1 MAGIVTA
8 GLIGG
13 GIQALGGLAQAAS
26 GIFGKKKRQKR
37 LENLLAQRPKY
48 KIPKEI
54 SQDMEMMRNRKDGRL
69 SEQQDMKNALFTN
82 AQNSVARAQAASG
95 SLEDQLAIGASAG
108 AGMQD
113 ALIKN
118 RMAGARERS
127 QRISGYR
134 ESLTNLA
141 QAKDQA
147 FKLNELDPFKMKVQG
162 TLAND
167 AMSRQMTFGG
177 INQAGAG
184 LANMGTAGTAAGN
197 TGFFQ

>member
-26 GIFGKKKRQKR
+26 GIFGKKKRQRR
-37 LENLLAQRPKY
+37 LDRLLAQRPKY
-48 KIPKEI
+48 KIPTEI
-54 SQDMEMMRNRKDGRL
+54 AQDMEMMRNRKDGRL

-82 AQNSVARAQAASG
+82 AQNTVARAQAASG
-95 SLEDQLAIGASAG
+95 SLEDQLAIGVSAG

-118 RMAGARERS
+118 RMYGAQERAN
-127 QRISGYR
+127 RISGYR
-134 ESLTNLA
+134 ESLTNMA

-167 AMSRQMTFGG
+167 AMSREMTFGG
-177 INQAGAG
+177 FNQAGAG

>member
-26 GIFGKKKRQKR
+26 GIFGKKKRQRR
-37 LENLLAQRPKY
+37 LNRLLAQRPKY
-48 KIPKEI
+48 KIPTEI
-54 SQDMEMMRNRKDGRL
+54 AQDMEMMRNRKDGRL

-82 AQNSVARAQAASG
+82 AQNTVARAQAASG

-118 RMAGARERS
+118 RMAGAQERAN
-127 QRISGYR
+127 RISGYR
-134 ESLTNLA
+134 ESLTNMA

-167 AMSRQMTFGG
+167 AMSREMTFGG

-197 TGFFQ
+197 QGFFQ

>member
-1 MAGIVTA
+1 MAGIATA
-8 GLIGG
+8 ALVGG

-26 GIFGKKKRQKR
+26 GIFGRKKRQKR
-37 LENLLAQRPKY
+37 LERLLAQRPKY
-48 KIPKEI
+48 KIPTEI
-54 SQDMEMMRNRKDGRL
+54 SQDLEMMRNRKDGRL

-82 AQNSVARAQAASG
+82 QQNQIARSQAASG
-95 SLEDQLAIGASAG
+95 SLEDQLAVGVSADAS
-108 AGMQD
+108 MQD

-118 RMAGARERS
+118 RMSGAQERA

-134 ESLTNLA
+134 ESLTNMA

-147 FKLNELDPFKMKVQG
+147 FKINELDPFKMKLQG

-177 INQAGAG
+177 INQMGAG
-184 LANMGTAGTAAGN
+184 IANMGSAGVASGTA
-197 TGFFQ
+197 

>member
-26 GIFGKKKRQKR
+26 GIFGKKKRQRK
-37 LENLLAQRPKY
+37 LNALLAQRPKY
-48 KIPKEI
+48 KIPTEI
-54 SQDMEMMRNRKDGRL
+54 KQDMEMMRNRKDGRL
-69 SEQQDMKNALFTN
+69 AEQQDMKNALFTN
-82 AQNSVARAQAASG
+82 AQNTVARAQAASG

-118 RMAGARERS
+118 RMAGAQERA

-134 ESLTNLA
+134 ESLTNMA

-167 AMSRQMTFGG
+167 AMSREMTFGG